1 METPSYEQSALSRTI
16 PLTCTVCHQP
26 LLPEYYFC
34 PNCGKKVNEPPLST
48 SLATQTWVYLFSIIL
63 PMMCFLFVTRW
74 PGMKYVKSKDE
85 KAQQIGQVAWA
96 LIILST
102 IFTVWFAIVWTQ
114 NFVKSVSQ
122 STADSINTD
131 FSGL

>member
-1 METPSYEQSALSRTI
+1 MEQTIQNQSQSMTAAVCAT
-16 PLTCTVCHQP
+16 CHQL

-34 PNCGKKVNEPPLST
+34 PNCGKQVHEAPLKT
-48 SLATQTWVYLFSIIL
+48 DVLTQTWIYIFSIIL

-74 PGMKYVKSKDE
+74 PGMKYVKSQDE
-85 KAQQIGQVAWA
+85 KAKQIGQVAWF
-96 LIILST
+96 LIIVST
-102 IFTVWFAIVWTQ
+102 IFSIWFAVVWTE
-114 NFVKSVSQ
+114 NFAKQVSQ